1 MRLKSRL
8 RGQAD
13 LCRQSQGLFTAMKS
27 SPRAKGGRLYDWP
40 ASGVGGVKALPDSP
54 DALKEATWDDV
65 RPFYMDLVSRPLDA
79 ANVEE
84 WLADWSRFESL
95 LSEASA
101 LASFDYSCDTSDPAR
116 ESAQLRF
123 GAQISPQAQEQR
135 VRLQER
141 LVNLGYVRPGL
152 ETTVERF
159 RNQMRVFNEANVP
172 IAAQLSRL
180 TTTWSKLIGS
190 MTIEWE
196 GVEKTPAQLLPYL
209 ESPDRSIRERAF
221 KLRAKPYSDKRNAI
235 ADIFDNMY
243 DLRQQ
248 TARNARFEN
257 FRDYAHQEKNRF
269 AYTPDDCMRF
279 HEAVETAVLPAV
291 ERILDRRRRTM
302 NIDRLRPW
310 DTAVDPL
317 GRAALK
323 PFADIDTF
331 VGRAGEVFGHV
342 DPAFRQYFETMV
354 DAKLLDLENRKGKAP
369 GAYSQT
375 LSFRKQPLIFMN
387 AVGVDDDVRTLLHE
401 SGHAFHS
408 FEAARLP
415 ILFQR
420 HPGSEMSEVASMSME
435 LLAAPFIG
443 EASGGYYNE
452 DEARR
457 SRVEHLEG
465 IVMFFPHCAS
475 VDAFQHW
482 IYLDEAGRDRDA
494 RDAKWLELR
503 ARFEGSGVDWSGL
516 DRERVARWY
525 QQPHFFGSPFY
536 YIEYGIA
543 QLGALQV
550 WRNSLRD
557 PQDAV
562 RNYRGALALGAT
574 KRLPDLF
581 KAAGARLMFDSE
593 GMRELISVVEEELTK
608 LHD

>member
-1 MRLKSRL
+1 
-8 RGQAD
+8 
-13 LCRQSQGLFTAMKS
+13 MKT
-27 SPRAKGGRLYDWP
+27 
-40 ASGVGGVKALPDSP
+40 LPESP
-54 DALKEATWDDV
+54 DAFKEATWDDV
-65 RPFYMDLVSRPLDA
+65 RPYYEELATRPLDA
-79 ANVEE
+79 ANVEA

-101 LASFDYSCDTSDPAR
+101 LASFDYSCDTADPAR

-123 GAQISPQAQEQR
+123 GTQISPKAQEQR

-141 LVNLGYVRPGL
+141 LVELGYVRAGL

-159 RNQMRVFNEANVP
+159 RNQMRIFNEANVP
-172 IAAQLSRL
+172 LSAELSRL
-180 TTTWSKLIGS
+180 TTQWSKVIGA
-190 MTIEWE
+190 MTVQWD
-196 GVEKTPAQLLPYL
+196 GVEKTPAQLLPHL
-209 ESPDRSIRERAF
+209 EAPDRAVRERAF
-221 KLRAKPYSDKRNAI
+221 KLRARPYIEQRDTI
-235 ADIFDNMY
+235 ADIFDNMF

-248 TARNARFEN
+248 TAHNAGFEN

-269 AYTPDDCMRF
+269 AYTPADCMRF
-279 HEAVETAVLPAV
+279 HEAVEEAVLPAV
-291 ERILDRRRRTM
+291 ARILDRRRRTM
-302 NIDRLRPW
+302 KVDRLKPW

-317 GRAALK
+317 GRAALE
-323 PFADIDTF
+323 PFADMDSFIA
-331 VGRAGEVFGHV
+331 RAANVFGHV
-342 DPAFRQYFETMV
+342 DPGFRKYYETMV

-375 LSFRKQPLIFMN
+375 LAFRKQPLIFMN

-408 FEAARLP
+408 FEASRLP

-420 HPGSEMSEVASMSME
+420 HPGSEMAEVASMSME

-443 EASGGYYNE
+443 EESGGYYTD
-452 DEARR
+452 DEQRR

-482 IYLDEAGRDRDA
+482 IYLDAAGRDRDA

-503 ARFEGSGVDWSGL
+503 ARFEGTGVDWTGL
-516 DRERVARWY
+516 DRERIARWY
-525 QQPHFFGSPFY
+525 QQPHFFSSPFY

-550 WRNSLRD
+550 WRNSLKD
-557 PQDAV
+557 QKQAV
-562 RNYRGALALGAT
+562 RKYREALALGAT
-574 KRLPDLF
+574 QPLPELF
-581 KAAGARLMFDSE
+581 RAAGARLIFDSA
-593 GMRELISVVEEELTK
+593 GMSELIELVEEEIAK
-608 LHD
+608 LQ